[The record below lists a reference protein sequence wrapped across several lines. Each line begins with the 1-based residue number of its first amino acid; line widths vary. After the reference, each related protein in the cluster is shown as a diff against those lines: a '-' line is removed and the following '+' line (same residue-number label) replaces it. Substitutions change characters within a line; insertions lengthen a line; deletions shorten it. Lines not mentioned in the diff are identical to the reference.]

1 MSTESITSNRT
12 QCRPEFD
19 YIRPVNFKTTG
30 DLGEALLDSFESRS
44 LEQGEKLCY
53 RFEANNVASWF
64 VYLPREAKPVEKSSS
79 GDVKEAFSVLGA
91 IALLSLFVTSAFK
104 TIIDGATYAVG
115 GVADDAALAKEG
127 AAMETLSM
135 PAALGMEN
143 EPWWLGLTETDR
155 RRMDM
160 IIGRE
165 LPRAL
170 EGEEFRR
177 LYLDDAG
184 RVTPEGLSSL
194 LGSQGNVDHPLGRI
208 DARSSS
214 MEARRAERGKR
225 GRFRDFV
232 RSFRGVK

>member
-12 QCRPEFD
+12 QCRPELD
-19 YIRPVNFKTTG
+19 YLRPANFKTTEQV
-30 DLGEALLDSFESRS
+30 GEALIDGFESKY
-44 LEQGEKLCY
+44 LKQGERLCY
-53 RFEANNVASWF
+53 QLEANNLVNWF
-64 VYLPREAKPVEKSSS
+64 IYRPRETDAAAQSSS
-79 GDVKEAFSVLGA
+79 WNMKEAFSLLGA
-91 IALLSLFVTSAFK
+91 IALFSLFVAAAFK

-115 GVADDAALAKEG
+115 GVDDAALAKEG
-127 AAMETLSM
+127 AAMEALPM
-135 PAALGMEN
+135 PVALGMEN

-155 RRMDM
+155 ARMGM
-160 IIGRE
+160 IIERE

-184 RVTPEGLSSL
+184 RVKPEGLRSL
-194 LGSQGNVDHPLGRI
+194 MGSQGNVDHPLGRI

-214 MEARRAERGKR
+214 MGARRAERGAG
-225 GRFRDFV
+225 GRFRDLV